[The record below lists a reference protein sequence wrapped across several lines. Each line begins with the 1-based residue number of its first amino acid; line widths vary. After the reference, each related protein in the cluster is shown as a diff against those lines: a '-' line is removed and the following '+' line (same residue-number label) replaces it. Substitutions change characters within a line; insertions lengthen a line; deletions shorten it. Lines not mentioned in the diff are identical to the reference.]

1 MFGELIKSLAKAKAK
16 TKQIEEYELT
26 PHDREL
32 QKIWDSLDEE
42 LQNFALET
50 RNIGLG
56 YNARVRFNERGMA
69 ELIYQ
74 LAEIG
79 YEIKKKE
86 NT

>member
-1 MFGELIKSLAKAKAK
+1 MFGELIKSFAKAKQ
-16 TKQIEEYELT
+16 TEEYEVT

-32 QKIWDSLDEE
+32 QDIWDNLDQE
-42 LQNFALET
+42 LQDFAKET

-56 YNARVRFNERGMA
+56 HNARVRFNERGMA
-69 ELIYQ
+69 ELVYQ

-86 NT
+86 NM